1 MKEYIEPEGTY
12 EIVVKIKST
21 RVKFQKI
28 QDYIPIMSE
37 SKYSVAV
44 SQLKYH
50 KALHPDVHIFFM
62 KIQEEQP
69 EVIADIFTQIERMG
83 NLFPQ
88 RCALQDEATSFRK
101 QIQTIALERTRKR
114 SNEEFIIIKHIP
126 EAK

>member
-1 MKEYIEPEGTY
+1 MKPERPN
-12 EIVVKIKST
+12 EIPGVRKPS
-21 RVKFQKI
+21 RVKFQTK
-28 QDYIPIMSE
+28 QDYITIMTG